1 MAIATWELLD
11 LDLRWN
17 WLHRATRIFDTI
29 ACPRVGR
36 LENFSV
42 APWGQLTVMDMN
54 GYDLAQNLQIQ
65 CSQARVW
72 AHGASNSRF
81 AGYRSVRVKWI
92 QPIHRWMGLP
102 WCNCLKN
109 HFESELMHRSLSN
122 GRSKIWYF
130 DSKTIFFQLATGAGE
145 SAPPSS
151 LFSRV
156 FRAASSAVSSPLQWT
171 SEFARFSGSIW
182 AQLEEIGGWKGMYVS
197 ILFPTCKPFF
207 FVGGVFLMVF
217 ELSSLKL

>member
-1 MAIATWELLD
+1 
-11 LDLRWN
+11 
-17 WLHRATRIFDTI
+17 
-29 ACPRVGR
+29 
-36 LENFSV
+36 
-42 APWGQLTVMDMN
+42 MDMN

-171 SEFARFSGSIW
+171 SEFARFSGSILV
-182 AQLEEIGGWKGMYVS
+182 QEEIGGWKGMYDLCFNTVS
-197 ILFPTCKPFF
+197 DLQAIFF
-207 FVGGVFLMVF
+207 LEGCSWWFLSF
-217 ELSSLKL
+217 LP